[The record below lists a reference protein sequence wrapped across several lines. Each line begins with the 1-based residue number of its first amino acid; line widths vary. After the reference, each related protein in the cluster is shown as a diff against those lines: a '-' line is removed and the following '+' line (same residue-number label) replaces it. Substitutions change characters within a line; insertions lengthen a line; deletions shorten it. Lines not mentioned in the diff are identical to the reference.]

1 MPSVLALCFAGLA
14 TLILGADLI
23 TRGGAGLAAR
33 LGLPPIVVGLTVV
46 AIGTST
52 PELAVAIQASAQGDG
67 ALAIGNVA
75 GANIINLLLVLGLSA
90 ILLPIPLRLQT
101 IRVELPV
108 AVFATLIL
116 VGLAVDG
123 RLTRMEGGLLL
134 AGAVA
139 YTVLVVWLALGESRA
154 AKLAFTAEF
163 TPPVERGRDALRGAA
178 WELALLAAGI
188 AIILVGAEWFV
199 NGAVGL
205 ARLWGVSEAF
215 IGVTIVA
222 LGTTSPELATTIIS
236 VAKKQRDIGLGNLLG
251 SCTYNV
257 LLVVGAGALAANG
270 GILIP
275 PEFLGFD
282 LPVMA
287 LAVLACAPLFM
298 SGRRLDR
305 FEGCVLVAGYVAF
318 LSYLIAS
325 RT

>member
-1 MPSVLALCFAGLA
+1 M
-14 TLILGADLI
+14 
-23 TRGGAGLAAR
+23 
-33 LGLPPIVVGLTVV
+33 
-46 AIGTST
+46 
-52 PELAVAIQASAQGDG
+52 AQSD
-67 ALAIGNVA
+67 
-75 GANIINLLLVLGLSA
+75 
-90 ILLPIPLRLQT
+90 
-101 IRVELPV
+101 
-108 AVFATLIL
+108 
-116 VGLAVDG
+116 
-123 RLTRMEGGLLL
+123 
-134 AGAVA
+134 
-139 YTVLVVWLALGESRA
+139 SRA
-154 AKLAFTAEF
+154 S
-163 TPPVERGRDALRGAA
+163 G
-178 WELALLAAGI
+178 
-188 AIILVGAEWFV
+188 
-199 NGAVGL
+199 
-205 ARLWGVSEAF
+205 GVSEAF